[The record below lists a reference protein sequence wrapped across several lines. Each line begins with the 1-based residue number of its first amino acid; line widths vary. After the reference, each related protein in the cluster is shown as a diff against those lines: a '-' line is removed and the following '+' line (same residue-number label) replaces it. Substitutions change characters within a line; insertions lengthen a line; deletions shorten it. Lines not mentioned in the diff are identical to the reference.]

1 MLSASGFFL
10 EVTAMHA
17 MLFRSFSVLAC
28 LAMTVATASAQRGW
42 DPLGS
47 PPKKEAPRAAGPNTI
62 VVRALTST
70 GQPVTDLKAEEVTIR
85 TDGRDRKIQELTL
98 VSVPAGGA
106 PAAAAAPAPKPSNL
120 PAPFSTNAARTE
132 AAGAPGGREFL
143 IILDEEGIAAGRE
156 EPVRKAVAQL
166 TSNAAPTDRF
176 SLISLRQGGLESPAS
191 APAVLTDTLTKFVG
205 LGSQSEEA
213 GDMVCRAQRAMQT
226 LNAALRASSPGRT
239 IVLISPGLIASPA
252 GIQDMPRVTGQAGG
266 ASPTLC
272 QIRSNDFDQLAAA
285 AAGSP
290 ATVYVLQYVDGLAS
304 ASNLREAQQGIEN
317 IAGTSNAELLRI
329 GGGSE
334 VPVTRILTETTSYYV
349 ATLEPG
355 AEGPIRRIDVRTSR
369 DGVKVTARP
378 AGRASGAAAAAAPV
392 KAGKPDDMIRVATVF
407 REVPL
412 RAVGLV
418 SRMPNSKDLMVMA
431 LFEPEDP
438 ATKLTAAKVALFDE
452 KGTLKANW
460 NAQARELGSYPVAAA
475 VPVAPGTYRMRVA
488 VNDASGKGGTTDTD
502 VVIGLTDA
510 GPIQFGSLVMGTDPK
525 SPRLQ
530 FTSADQQI
538 IGFLPLYGVTKDMK
552 ITAVYEVRENETG
565 PPIGA
570 TDGNTIEM
578 QGDARMLWGGFGL
591 APLAPGDYLL
601 RVTVTVDGKEA
612 GVVTRTLRKVE

>member
-1 MLSASGFFL
+1 MP
-10 EVTAMHA
+10 A

-28 LAMTVATASAQRGW
+28 LAMTVATASAQAEN
-42 DPLGS
+42 PLGEPATLS
-47 PPKKEAPRAAGPNTI
+47 APRQSGVNTI
-62 VVRALTST
+62 VVRALSST
-70 GQPVTDLKAEEVTIR
+70 GQPVADLKAEEVTIR
-85 TDGRDRKIQELTL
+85 TDGRARKIQSLTL

-106 PAAAAAPAPKPSNL
+106 PAAAAAAAPAPAPKPSNL
-120 PAPFSTNAARTE
+120 PAPFSTNAARGE

-143 IILDEEGIAAGRE
+143 IILDEEGITAGRE

-176 SLISLRQGGLESPAS
+176 SLISLRQGGMEIPAS
-191 APAVLTDTLTKFVG
+191 APAVLTDAMTKFVG
-205 LGSQSEEA
+205 LGSQREGSAET
-213 GDMVCRAQRAMQT
+213 VCRSQRAMQT
-226 LNAALRASSPGRT
+226 LNAVLRASSPGRT
-239 IVLISPGLIASPA
+239 IVLVSPGLIATPA
-252 GIQDMPRVTGQAGG
+252 GMGDSGIG
-266 ASPTLC
+266 APSTLC

-290 ATVYVLQYVDGLAS
+290 AAVYVMHYVDGLAS
-304 ASNLREAQQGIEN
+304 ASNLRQAEQGLEN
-317 IAGTSNAELLRI
+317 IAGTANAELLRI

-334 VPVTRILTETTSYYV
+334 VPVTRILTETSAYYL
-349 ATLEPG
+349 ATLEAG
-355 AEGPIRRIDVRTSR
+355 VEGPVRRVDVRTTR
-369 DGVKVTARP
+369 DGVKITARP
-378 AGRASGAAAAAAPV
+378 AGRASGAAAAAAPG
-392 KAGKPDDMIRVATVF
+392 KGGKPDDMIRVATVF

-412 RAVGLV
+412 RAIGLV

-452 KGTLKANW
+452 KGSLKANW
-460 NAQARELGSYPVAAA
+460 NAQPKELGSYPVAAA
-475 VPVAPGTYRMRVA
+475 VPIPPGKYRMRVA

-552 ITAVYEVRENETG
+552 ISAVYEVRENETG

-570 TDGNTIEM
+570 TDGNIIDM
-578 QGDARMLWGGFGL
+578 AGDARMLWGGFGL

-601 RVTVTVDGKEA
+601 RVTVTVNGKEA
-612 GVVTRTLRKVE
+612 GVVTRTLRKVQ

>member
-1 MLSASGFFL
+1 MLSVAGFFL

-17 MLFRSFSVLAC
+17 MRFRFFPVLAC
-28 LAMTVATASAQRGW
+28 LALTVATASAQAKS
-42 DPLGS
+42 PLGEPAKPS
-47 PPKKEAPRAAGPNTI
+47 APRQAGVNTI
-62 VVRALTST
+62 VVRALSST

-106 PAAAAAPAPKPSNL
+106 PAAAAAPAPKPSSL
-120 PAPFSTNAARTE
+120 PAPFSTNAGRE
-132 AAGAPGGREFL
+132 GAAGAPGGREFL

-156 EPVRKAVAQL
+156 EPVRNAIAQL

-205 LGSQSEEA
+205 LGSQTEKSEE
-213 GDMVCRAQRAMQT
+213 MVCRAQRAMQT

-239 IVLISPGLIASPA
+239 IVLVSPGLIATPA
-252 GIQDMPRVTGQAGG
+252 GIGDSGIGS
-266 ASPTLC
+266 ASTLC
-272 QIRSNDFDQLAAA
+272 QIRSNDFDQLATA

-290 ATVYVLQYVDGLAS
+290 ATVYVMHYVDGLAS
-304 ASNLREAQQGIEN
+304 ASQLRPAQQGIEN
-317 IAGTSNAELLRI
+317 IAGTANAELLRI
-329 GGGSE
+329 GSGSE
-334 VPVTRILTETTSYYV
+334 VPPTRILTETSAYYL
-349 ATLEPG
+349 ATLEAGTPG
-355 AEGPIRRIDVRTSR
+355 AVRRVDVRTTR
-369 DGVKVTARP
+369 NGVKITARP
-378 AGRASGAAAAAAPV
+378 AGRASGAAAAAPAG
-392 KAGKPDDMIRVATVF
+392 KAGTPDEMIRVATVF

-412 RAVGLV
+412 RAIGLV

-438 ATKLTAAKVALFDE
+438 TTKLTAAKVALFDQT
-452 KGTLKANW
+452 GTLKANLS
-460 NAQARELGSYPVAAA
+460 AKSGELGKYPVALAL
-475 VPVAPGTYRMRVA
+475 PVAPGKYRMRVA
-488 VNDASGKGGTTDTD
+488 VNDASGKGGTTDAD

-510 GPIQFGSLVMGTDPK
+510 GPIQFGSLVIGVDQK

-552 ITAVYEVRENETG
+552 ISAVYEVRENETG

-570 TDGNTIEM
+570 TDGNVIEM

-601 RVTVTVDGKEA
+601 RIIVTVDGKEA
-612 GVVTRTLRKVE
+612 GVVNHTLRKVQ